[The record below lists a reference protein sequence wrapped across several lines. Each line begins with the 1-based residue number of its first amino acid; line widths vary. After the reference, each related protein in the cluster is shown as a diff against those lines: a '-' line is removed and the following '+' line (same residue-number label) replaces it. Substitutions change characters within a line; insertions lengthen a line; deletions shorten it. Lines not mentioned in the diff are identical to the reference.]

1 MIRLISTLLCVYLLT
16 GCVFTRSEGEQLRS
30 DLNRLR
36 DEVAS
41 MQRQQGDAA
50 FEIHQ
55 NLQKISGKA
64 ESVEDAISSKQKL
77 DAKSMLKTEEMQQ
90 EIRLLLGSLEE
101 LQHEIKLLKET
112 QEKFV
117 QKTNEKKTDL
127 SVPSGKKE
135 HYEKA
140 KLFYDQKNY
149 VLAIKLF
156 DEFIDKY
163 KKDKSLLDNAYF
175 WRGDS
180 YFNLA
185 KKEKSSVKKKELRR
199 KSIVSYQKVLTDF
212 PKSNKSDVALYRIG
226 LSMETLGFSKDALVF
241 YEEIVSKHPKSNLA
255 KSAKSKIKK
264 IKETS
269 KKQASAKGKV

>member
-1 MIRLISTLLCVYLLT
+1 M
-16 GCVFTRSEGEQLRS
+16 RS